1 MFSRRAL
8 KNQPLLVV
16 VELGGLLQES
26 DDATSFVES
35 AANGVSAAL
44 DVVDNAVA
52 QGRPLAVGLVRIL
65 EVFWVLR
72 LNVWNFSVW
81 MNRFICVYIFWNI
94 YSFGFIFKL

>member
-8 KNQPLLVV
+8 KNQPFLVV
-16 VELGGLLQES
+16 VELGGVLQES

-52 QGRPLAVGLVRIL
+52 QGRPWPLG
-65 EVFWVLR
+65 W
-72 LNVWNFSVW
+72 
-81 MNRFICVYIFWNI
+81 
-94 YSFGFIFKL
+94 